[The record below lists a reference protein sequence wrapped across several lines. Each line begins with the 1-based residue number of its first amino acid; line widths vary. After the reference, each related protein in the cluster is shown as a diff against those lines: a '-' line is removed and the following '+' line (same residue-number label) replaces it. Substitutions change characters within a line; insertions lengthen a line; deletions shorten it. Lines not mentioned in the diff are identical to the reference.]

1 MSRVERHKSEYSK
14 ADREAVENIKPSDDP
29 KDLDFTYGSKPE
41 GRRAK
46 AAADK
51 KEAKAAPEKK
61 AAKSGQKPKSRA
73 ERNASPDDDLGVWDQ
88 TEEEKKKARQE
99 ARAMGDGKPEFH
111 AGRALGKL
119 IGFIGTLILIVAIV
133 ACLALFVPHYAGIE
147 QYPVT
152 NGSMEPAIPSGSMV
166 YTAQVDPST
175 LSAGDIIVFTTS
187 GSGDTPVTSR
197 VVENNIAGGAVITK
211 GDANEQNDTD
221 PAEYSSILG
230 KKVLSVPVLGY
241 LASPMKTILGKVA
254 MGLVIVGAFIL
265 KAIGARL
272 KKA

>member
-147 QYPVT
+147 QNERYCVWAEKRLEMAEENPSIQGYTDGVFGERNT
-152 NGSMEPAIPSGSMV
+152 NHL
-166 YTAQVDPST
+166 Q
-175 LSAGDIIVFTTS
+175 
-187 GSGDTPVTSR
+187 
-197 VVENNIAGGAVITK
+197 
-211 GDANEQNDTD
+211 
-221 PAEYSSILG
+221 
-230 KKVLSVPVLGY
+230 KK
-241 LASPMKTILGKVA
+241 K
-254 MGLVIVGAFIL
+254 
-265 KAIGARL
+265 
-272 KKA
+272 